1 MFRNQYDSD
10 VTVWSPQGRIHQVEY
25 AMEAVKLGSA
35 TVGLKSKDYAVLI
48 ALKRA
53 TSELSAHQQKILRV
67 DDHIGISMA
76 GITADARILCRY
88 MRQECIN
95 HKYSFGRDYPVGR
108 IINLLGLKMQV
119 CTQRYDR
126 RPYGVGLLV
135 AGFDDQGPHIYQ
147 TCPSANYYDCKAMAI
162 GARSQSA
169 RTYLE
174 KHLNSFKDCD
184 LYELINHGIKALAGT
199 LPNETKLN
207 NKNLSICIVGKD
219 TSFKCLNEMETEAYI
234 NPDSTQGGQ
243 PPVIEAEASDVGVGG
258 NERRERQ
265 EGPPSPNDD
274 PAVAGPLTES
284 RRPQ

>member
-53 TSELSAHQQKILRV
+53 TSELSAHQQKILRI

-76 GITADARILCRY
+76 GITADARVLCRY

-95 HKYSFGRDYPVGR
+95 HKYSYGRNHPVGR
-108 IINLLGLKMQV
+108 LINLLGLKMQ
-119 CTQRYDR
+119 
-126 RPYGVGLLV
+126 
-135 AGFDDQGPHIYQ
+135 
-147 TCPSANYYDCKAMAI
+147 TCPSANFYDCKAMAI

-174 KHLNSFKDCD
+174 KHLNEFKDCNLSD
-184 LYELINHGIKALAGT
+184 LINHGVRAFAGT

-207 NKNLSICIVGKD
+207 NKNLSICVVGKNYKFHCLDETELEKYITAEIVGTQP
-219 TSFKCLNEMETEAYI
+219 TS
-234 NPDSTQGGQ
+234 S
-243 PPVIEAEASDVGVGG
+243 ASDSSEVGVGRT
-258 NERRERQ
+258 ERHGEEQ
-265 EGPPSPNDD
+265 PPTLNPQD
-274 PAVAGPLTES
+274 PTPAEPATED
-284 RRPQ
+284 RRMQ

>member
-95 HKYSFGRDYPVGR
+95 HKYSYGRDYPVGR
-108 IINLLGLKMQV
+108 LINLLGLKMQV

-135 AGFDDQGPHIYQ
+135 AGYDDQGAHIYQ
-147 TCPSANYYDCKAMAI
+147 TCPSANFYDCKAMAI

-219 TSFKCLNEMETEAYI
+219 TKFKCLSETETEAYI
-234 NPDSTQGGQ
+234 NPDSAQGTGPAETDPATPRRQ
-243 PPVIEAEASDVGVGG
+243 DPPPPPNPQDPQVAVAT
-258 NERRERQ
+258 ERRE
-265 EGPPSPNDD
+265 
-274 PAVAGPLTES
+274 
-284 RRPQ
+284 

>member
-1 MFRNQYDSD
+1 M
-10 VTVWSPQGRIHQVEY
+10 TVWSPQGRIHQVEY

-35 TVGLKSKDYAVLI
+35 TVGLKSADYAVLI

-53 TSELSAHQQKILRV
+53 TSELSSHQQKILKV

-76 GITADARILCRY
+76 GITADARVLCRY

-95 HKYSFGRDYPVGR
+95 HKYSYDRNYPVGR
-108 IINLLGLKMQV
+108 LINLLGLKLQV

-135 AGFDDQGPHIYQ
+135 AGYDDQGPHIYQ
-147 TCPSANYYDCKAMAI
+147 TCPSANFYDCKAMAI

-174 KHLNSFKDCD
+174 KHLNSFKDCN
-184 LYELINHGIKALAGT
+184 LSELITHGIKSLAST

-207 NKNLSICIVGKD
+207 NKNLSICVVGKD
-219 TSFKCLNEMETEAYI
+219 TKFKCLNEAETEAYI
-234 NPDSTQGGQ
+234 TAEIAHGTRPTPIPTDEPIRR
-243 PPVIEAEASDVGVGG
+243 PPTDD
-258 NERRERQ
+258 
-265 EGPPSPNDD
+265 DD
-274 PAVAGPLTES
+274 PNPPEPRPDVAVED
-284 RRPQ
+284 RRMQ

>member
-35 TVGLKSKDYAVLI
+35 TVGLKSTDYAVLI

-67 DDHIGISMA
+67 DDHIGLSMA

-88 MRQECIN
+88 LRQECIN
-95 HKYSFGRDYPVGR
+95 HKYSYGRNYPVGR
-108 IINLLGLKMQV
+108 LISLLGLKMQV

-135 AGFDDQGPHIYQ
+135 AGYDDQGPHIYQ
-147 TCPSANYYDCKAMAI
+147 TCPSANFYDCKAMAI

-219 TSFKCLNEMETEAYI
+219 TKFKCLSETETEAYI
-234 NPDSTQGGQ
+234 NSESAQGTRATEHSD
-243 PPVIEAEASDVGVGG
+243 PSDVGVGG
-258 NERRERQ
+258 TQRRERQ
-265 EGPPSPNDD
+265 DPPAPNQDD
-274 PAVAGPLTES
+274 PIPDVATED
-284 RRPQ
+284 RRMQ